1 MSTREP
7 APTRPKPAAMT
18 TTMFGRYKL
27 LGRIGE
33 GGMAEVYRALMT
45 GPEGF
50 ERELVVKRILP
61 RLSETGD
68 FKTMFIREAKI
79 SALLLHPNIV
89 QIYEFGEADGAYF
102 IAMENVQGVTL
113 REALTTL
120 RREQRAMP
128 YLVAADIARQICIG
142 LDYAHTLHG
151 PDGAPLEIVHQDISP
166 TNIMLAYTGTV
177 KILDF
182 GIARAASFA
191 EEEAKKGLIKGK
203 VSYLSPE
210 QIHVRPFDARADV
223 FALGV
228 VFHEMLTG
236 RRLFQAKNDIS
247 KMRQLLAQ
255 PILPPSSLNATIPRE
270 LDRIVMR
277 SLALDANARY
287 QTTSDMASDLER
299 TLIAARYSSRELSK
313 LLHGL
318 FLPNE
323 DPLVVVD
330 TDDHKTVAMTGTG
343 SGGSGPT
350 GTSNSSGSRTSNSSG
365 SRTPGSA
372 TRPTPTAYPTPA
384 GPTSQHVRPTSPSAS
399 VTEPIPDVADVRP
412 PDSSATRLERVVLE
426 EQGRLARKRLRLR
439 LRVLASSAPSA
450 VVAVA
455 DVGGGVWAGRRYIPV
470 LLAPARRRRPSRHC
484 DHGDGADD
492 CQYPQPQPKPLAGE
506 APLLLQHHAFE
517 PGGAGIRRAHV
528 GDVGDWLGDRRGKG
542 GRAHVLRRRS
552 GGRRIGGRRRARWRT
567 RGCASPSC
575 WSGASPS
582 WSCRSRLDRN
592 PPLPVPVIATVLW
605 SSVSTTTTG
614 SSSGETGRAA
624 ASTARGSSSGPRSA
638 CARGRWPCRRPTETA
653 GWRRSPARASR
664 SGRARAGWSRSS
676 TTAAGSAGQELP
688 HLADVVLG
696 LEQPPPGQHLVEHH
710 AQGEHV
716 GAGVERP
723 HVDLLG
729 RQVADLPLDEALLGL
744 LLGERGGARDPE
756 VEDLHRAGVGQHDVG
771 RRDVLVDD
779 LQAPRRGHAACGR
792 SRARCRSAGR
802 CRRRPGRASRAARAA
817 AW

>member
-7 APTRPKPAAMT
+7 VPTRMKPAVVA

-50 ERELVVKRILP
+50 ERELVLKRILP

-151 PDGAPLEIVHQDISP
+151 PDGVALEIVHQDISP

-210 QIHVRPFDARADV
+210 QINVRPFDARADV

-236 RRLFQAKNDIS
+236 RRLFQAKNDIT
-247 KMRQLLAQ
+247 KMRQLLTQ
-255 PILPPSSLNATIPRE
+255 TIVPPSAMNATIPRE

-277 SLALDANARY
+277 SLSIDVNERY
-287 QTTSDMASDLER
+287 QTTADMASDLER

-318 FLPNE
+318 FLPDE

-330 TDDHKTVAMTGTG
+330 TDDHRTVAMTGSTPASSSG
-343 SGGSGPT
+343 SSGQT
-350 GTSNSSGSRTSNSSG
+350 GTGTSSGSRTSGGTRTTG
-365 SRTPGSA
+365 SRSTSNSQSTPGGA
-372 TRPTPTAYPTPA
+372 TAPL
-384 GPTSQHVRPTSPSAS
+384 GRPTSPSNS

-412 PDSSATRLERVVLE
+412 SDSGAQRLGRVVQAE
-426 EQGRLARKRLRLR
+426 AGRLARKRMRR
-439 LRVLASSAPSA
+439 HLRVLAIIAGLA
-450 VVAVA
+450 MVVGAA
-455 DVGGGVWAGRRYIPV
+455 VWAGKRYLPV
-470 LLAPARRRRPSRHC
+470 LLAPP
-484 DHGDGADD
+484 
-492 CQYPQPQPKPLAGE
+492 PPPPKPA
-506 APLLLQHHAFE
+506 
-517 PGGAGIRRAHV
+517 
-528 GDVGDWLGDRRGKG
+528 
-542 GRAHVLRRRS
+542 
-552 GGRRIGGRRRARWRT
+552 
-567 RGCASPSC
+567 
-575 WSGASPS
+575 
-582 WSCRSRLDRN
+582 
-592 PPLPVPVIATVLW
+592 LPVPTPNQ
-605 SSVSTTTTG
+605 T
-614 SSSGETGRAA
+614 R
-624 ASTARGSSSGPRSA
+624 PRI
-638 CARGRWPCRRPTETA
+638 RRPP
-653 GWRRSPARASR
+653 PATSR
-664 SGRARAGWSRSS
+664 C
-676 TTAAGSAGQELP
+676 
-688 HLADVVLG
+688 
-696 LEQPPPGQHLVEHH
+696 PPPTISFET
-710 AQGEHV
+710 
-716 GAGVERP
+716 
-723 HVDLLG
+723 LG
-729 RQVADLPLDEALLGL
+729 GSR
-744 LLGERGGARDPE
+744 
-756 VEDLHRAGVGQHDVG
+756 
-771 RRDVLVDD
+771 
-779 LQAPRRGHAACGR
+779 APRDEL
-792 SRARCRSAGR
+792 
-802 CRRRPGRASRAARAA
+802 RAARGPHAGPP
-817 AW
+817 AWGGVSRASLDAISSGA